1 MPPPTTECSSSTRTA
16 ALPWIALG
24 VVYLV
29 WGSTYLGIRFLIES
43 APPMLASGA
52 RFVGAGLILA
62 AIVAIVAG
70 PGALRFTR
78 PQLRTAALVGLLLPG
93 WGQGLVTVAEHHV
106 ASGLTALLVA
116 CMPLYVVLLRRTLGE
131 RPPRVTLLGVGLGLC
146 GLAVLVLAGA
156 EGGSAGVTGNAWW
169 GPWLVLLAVLGWAV
183 GSVASTRLPTPS
195 NLFGLAAVEMLIGGA
210 ALAAAGLLAGERWE
224 LGATSTSSWIA
235 WVYLLV
241 FGSLLAFSSYIYVL
255 GQLPVSTAATY
266 AYVNPVIAVV
276 LGVLFAGERFSLVQL
291 GGGLLVLLA
300 VVLVVRAE
308 QRSRGIPAPEG
319 AAR

>member
-1 MPPPTTECSSSTRTA
+1 MPTTTGCPSSTRTA

-43 APPMLASGA
+43 APAMLASGA

-78 PQLRTAALVGLLLPG
+78 PQLVTAALVGLLLPG

-106 ASGLTALLVA
+106 SSGLTALLVA
-116 CMPLYVVLLRRTLGE
+116 CMPLYVVLLRRILGE
-131 RPPRVTLLGVGLGLC
+131 RPPRVTLLGVSLGLC
-146 GLAVLVLAGA
+146 GLGVLVLAGA

-169 GPWLVLLAVLGWAV
+169 GPWLVLLAVLGWAL
-183 GSVASTRLPTPS
+183 GSVASTRLPTPP
-195 NLFGLAAVEMLIGGA
+195 NPFGLAAVEMMIGGT
-210 ALAAAGLLAGERWE
+210 ALAGAGLLAGERWE
-224 LGATSTSSWIA
+224 LGATSTSSWIS
-235 WVYLLV
+235 WGYLLV

-255 GQLPVSTAATY
+255 GQLPVSTVATY
-266 AYVNPVIAVV
+266 AYVNPVIAVM
-276 LGVLFAGERFSLVQL
+276 LGMLLAGERFSLVQL